1 MRSPVRLGY
10 PLGVS
15 EPGART
21 RFSVDVKGLLEAL
34 TEQFPEP
41 LLCVRELI
49 QNAADAGAQ
58 RIEVEVSFD
67 DMRGLFRLSV
77 RDDGRGM
84 DPGEVEAYLT
94 IGHSEKDPTKDRGRF
109 GVGKLSPYAL
119 GITRMSVETSTA
131 KTATRLT
138 FYPDGSGHVASLD
151 PRPRGT
157 VVRVY
162 KQAERQEAESL
173 AERTAELVEKSCGS
187 IRIPLF
193 VNGVQVNHEI
203 HLPTPYAL
211 QFTHPEGEG
220 VIGLAAE
227 PQRTLMSGRIV
238 LETDAPILGPDISY
252 VLDSA
257 RLSPTLSR
265 NAVRRDAAFEAL
277 LRVAQAELPR
287 LCEHVSSELRVKV
300 ERIRQRNQPVER
312 DLDAHDRAALEW
324 LRTQLLEPDTEPA
337 DSVRDAPV
345 LETADGGL
353 VSAGELIETLRRERR
368 VPASRV
374 PRTRDELA
382 AYADRGVPV
391 LLLYRDIEDFLERQG
406 IDTVEVDGSDDGL
419 EIAPGQW
426 GPGELALAVRPSF
439 AAISARRRMTRQ
451 VVLAG
456 AAAMLVAGGL
466 LFASAGLAPLDP
478 DEAPALAERA
488 GPLAG
493 VAGEEVPPA
502 ELAEPSPPPE
512 VSPPASG
519 ADPSVA
525 SVSVPSA
532 SRATSLRSLV
542 VLLAGILALLSAA
555 AGLALL
561 LITFGRRK
569 TRGVAWL
576 RAEAGAPLRVSQA
589 RSRRLDVLGR
599 ALFHPIDFF
608 VARGWSMRSSGAR
621 AHGAAGIKGYRELA
635 PEPRI
640 RTGVRLDLDR
650 VQIGFVELL
659 SAVGEPHD
667 GRILLRRDDRVLL
680 NRNHPTVADLIRLAS
695 VDSARAR
702 VMLDALLA
710 TDPELA
716 RETDPRQVEWDLL
729 ARSELALRQE

>member
-1 MRSPVRLGY
+1 MRDLVRLRY
-10 PLGVS
+10 PWGVS
-15 EPGART
+15 GPGART

-67 DMRGLFRLSV
+67 DTRGLFRLSV

-94 IGHSEKDPTKDRGRF
+94 IGHSDKDPTRDRGRF

-119 GITRMSVETSTA
+119 GISRMTVETSTA
-131 KTATRLT
+131 RTATRLT
-138 FYPDGSGHVASLD
+138 FYPDGSGHVANLE
-151 PRPRGT
+151 PRPKGT

-162 KQAERQEAESL
+162 KVADRTTAERL
-173 AERTAELVEKSCGS
+173 ADRTAELVEKSCGS

-203 HLPTPYAL
+203 SLPTPYAR
-211 QFTHPEGEG
+211 QFATPDGEG
-220 VIGLAAE
+220 VIGLSSE

-252 VLDSA
+252 VLESA

-277 LRVAQAELPR
+277 LRAAQGELPR
-287 LCEHVSSELRVKV
+287 LAEHVSGELRQKV

-324 LRTQLLEPDTEPA
+324 LRSQLLEPDTEPSDA
-337 DSVRDAPV
+337 VRDAPV

-353 VSAGELIETLRRERR
+353 VSASELIDTIRRERR
-368 VPASRV
+368 VPASRI

-406 IDTVEVDGSDDGL
+406 IDTVEVDGSDDGA

-439 AAISARRRMTRQ
+439 AALSARRRATHRI
-451 VVLAG
+451 VYAG
-456 AAAMLVAGGL
+456 TAALTVAAA
-466 LFASAGLAPLDP
+466 LFLASAELGAPIAQEPASPGASTVTAPLD
-478 DEAPALAERA
+478 EAL
-488 GPLAG
+488 
-493 VAGEEVPPA
+493 V
-502 ELAEPSPPPE
+502 ELHEPGAEPSE
-512 VSPPASG
+512 AS
-519 ADPSVA
+519 AAPDERAAPSLA
-525 SVSVPSA
+525 SVSVPSEPGA
-532 SRATSLRSLV
+532 GSVRRVV
-542 VLLAGILALLSAA
+542 VLLAGVLALLSAA

-561 LITFGRRK
+561 LITFGRRRG
-569 TRGVAWL
+569 RGVAWL
-576 RAEAGAPLRVSQA
+576 RVEAGAPLRVSSPNA
-589 RSRRLDVLGR
+589 RRFDVLGR

-608 VARGWSMRSSGAR
+608 VARGWSMRSSGSR
-621 AHGAAGIKGYRELA
+621 VHGPAGMKGYRELA

-659 SAVGEPHD
+659 STVGEPHD
-667 GRILLRRDDRVLL
+667 GRILLRREDRVLL

-695 VDSARAR
+695 VDPARAR

-729 ARSELALRQE
+729 SRSELALRPE